1 MISPSGFG
9 LSGADDGNGNF
20 RFVLDPLAV
29 RMSRRRRLGRRSFVF
44 RTALRFG
51 PPQEEGPLPARLRP
65 VPHLLLRRRADVIQQ
80 KQSGRIGPA
89 DQRRRINVLLRATDQ
104 VTESGILLAGTL
116 RPDIGQDRLG
126 SDGQIG
132 GHLAGFDDRLQMDRV
147 DVAEAVTASVES
159 SASVATASAR
169 PRSAT
174 VRHVLRQ
181 IGSLLLVVTRS
192 RQVLLIV
199 TFRSGIVRVALTRL
213 PAEFFIIGRWA
224 WIGQGSPLLG
234 STPDPPT
241 SQSALCFAQSHSS
254 ARQLDLFLNNK
265 TKS

>member
-1 MISPSGFG
+1 
-9 LSGADDGNGNF
+9 
-20 RFVLDPLAV
+20 
-29 RMSRRRRLGRRSFVF
+29 
-44 RTALRFG
+44 
-51 PPQEEGPLPARLRP
+51 
-65 VPHLLLRRRADVIQQ
+65 
-80 KQSGRIGPA
+80 
-89 DQRRRINVLLRATDQ
+89 
-104 VTESGILLAGTL
+104 
-116 RPDIGQDRLG
+116 
-126 SDGQIG
+126 
-132 GHLAGFDDRLQMDRV
+132 MDRV

-174 VRHVLRQ
+174 IRHVLRQ

-234 STPDPPT
+234 STSDPPT
-241 SQSALCFAQSHSS
+241 PQSALRLAQSHSS
-254 ARQLDLFLNNK
+254 ARQLDL
-265 TKS
+265 